1 MPCKACIHSPGALHH
16 IIARGI
22 ERKKIFRDGVF
33 RTFDL
38 NFIKQIDMKN
48 VRSPNAV
55 APLNAMSGKMI

>member
-1 MPCKACIHSPGALHH
+1 MPRQTRIDSPGVLHH